1 MSPARSACQF
11 FLSFKNSFRGLENA
25 PQKRAAPNE
34 NICDNWILKKRER
47 KRQIELHVRTRWWW
61 WKWSKWFHPFGCRQ
75 ARQIPAETRVIQ
87 SQKKEPH
94 FLWNCNLNLIT
105 ALFFCLSK
113 LNYIFLARKKKAD
126 YRYAIKGDTQP
137 HVALSCSKLPL
148 IYFSFSSLFRL
159 HTHREAGRPLAKNT

>member
-1 MSPARSACQF
+1 MR
-11 FLSFKNSFRGLENA
+11 
-25 PQKRAAPNE
+25 
-34 NICDNWILKKRER
+34 LKKGPFLTRIFVTTGFKKKKGER

-105 ALFFCLSK
+105 ALFFLSFKVELHFLSK
-113 LNYIFLARKKKAD
+113 RKKAD

-148 IYFSFSSLFRL
+148 IYIFLFL
-159 HTHREAGRPLAKNT
+159 PCFAYTHTERSGETPS